1 MKSNQKIYSI
11 NAIVIIID
19 IFTKLLVTTKLKEN
33 DLISIIPNF
42 FSIYYV
48 KNTGAA
54 FSILQDSTI
63 FLVILSALI
72 IVVLDRFI
80 KKEKNMP
87 RLQELSFSLVMGGIF
102 GNMID
107 RIINHSV
114 TDFISFR
121 IFNYNF
127 PVFNIADIGITIGA
141 CLLVISILIEEKKIS
156 KNK

>member
-11 NAIVIIID
+11 NAIVIMID
-19 IFTKLLVTTKLKEN
+19 IFTKLLVATKLKEN

-72 IVVLDRFI
+72 IIVLDRFI

-87 RLQELSFSLVMGGIF
+87 RLQ
-102 GNMID
+102 
-107 RIINHSV
+107 
-114 TDFISFR
+114 
-121 IFNYNF
+121 
-127 PVFNIADIGITIGA
+127 
-141 CLLVISILIEEKKIS
+141 
-156 KNK
+156 

>member
-63 FLVILSALI
+63 FLVILDTI
-72 IVVLDRFI
+72 NQR
-80 KKEKNMP
+80 KKEREDKKKWE
-87 RLQELSFSLVMGGIF
+87 Q
-102 GNMID
+102 
-107 RIINHSV
+107 
-114 TDFISFR
+114 
-121 IFNYNF
+121 
-127 PVFNIADIGITIGA
+127 
-141 CLLVISILIEEKKIS
+141 LLVKALLLMTYYWYLHIQR
-156 KNK
+156 

>member
-80 KKEKNMP
+80 KKEKK
-87 RLQELSFSLVMGGIF
+87 LAI
-102 GNMID
+102 ID
-107 RIINHSV
+107 
-114 TDFISFR
+114 
-121 IFNYNF
+121 
-127 PVFNIADIGITIGA
+127 
-141 CLLVISILIEEKKIS
+141 LSILIVVSAILTYLM
-156 KNK
+156 NL

>member
-42 FSIYYV
+42 FSIYFV

-87 RLQELSFSLVMGGIF
+87 RLQELSFGLVMGGIF

-127 PVFNIADIGITIGA
+127 PVFNISDIFINVS
-141 CLLVISILIEEKKIS
+141 VIVIMFMLFRNYSKK
-156 KNK
+156 

>member
-19 IFTKLLVTTKLKEN
+19 IFTKLLVATKLKEN

-87 RLQELSFSLVMGGIF
+87 RLQELSFGLVMGGLF
-102 GNMID
+102 VNMID
-107 RIINHSV
+107 
-114 TDFISFR
+114 
-121 IFNYNF
+121 
-127 PVFNIADIGITIGA
+127 
-141 CLLVISILIEEKKIS
+141 
-156 KNK
+156 

>member
-19 IFTKLLVTTKLKEN
+19 IFTKLLVATKLKEN

-87 RLQELSFSLVMGGIF
+87 RLQELSFGLVMVGIF

-141 CLLVISILIEEKKIS
+141 CLLVISILIEDKKIS